1 MKREDRIPDLSVI
14 IATHDNRAVL
24 ARCLD
29 AWRRYASHLPVELL
43 VIEDGCTDGTT
54 AYLEEVAREP
64 WGEITLRVFH
74 EDNVH
79 ELMCTNRGFR
89 EARAPLLLSWHD
101 DMFLQA
107 AWFVPELLA
116 TFESYPEIGLM
127 SLSRGLDLF
136 PVDEPIRTWD
146 DSVDWRRLRSTI
158 GPAPLNWVR
167 LAEVDAVMRPWVV
180 RRACLDR
187 VGPMDEIY
195 RPTEWDEAELCYRIR
210 AAGWKVATHGFERD
224 RAYHHLLS
232 STYARTPSEKRQA
245 MVLRNV
251 LIFHERWDATIARE
265 HARRR
270 TTWRRRMSLAGA
282 AGTLGALAA
291 TVVDRLRGARRGA

>member
-1 MKREDRIPDLSVI
+1 MMAGHAAPRLSVI
-14 IATHDNRAVL
+14 IATHNNQPVL

-29 AWRRYASHLPVELL
+29 AWRRFARHLPIELL
-43 VIEDGCTDGTT
+43 VIEDGCTDGTA
-54 AYLEEVAREP
+54 AYLETAAGFS
-64 WGEITLRVFH
+64 WGAIALRVFH

-116 TFESYPEIGLM
+116 TFDAYPDIGLL

-136 PVDEPIRTWD
+136 PVAEPIRTWD
-146 DSVDWRRLRSTI
+146 DSVDWRRLQSTI
-158 GPAPLNWVR
+158 GRPPLNWVR
-167 LAEVDAVMRPWVV
+167 LTEVDAVMRPWVV

-187 VGPMDEIY
+187 VGPLDEIY

-210 AAGWKVATHGFERD
+210 AAGWKIATHGYERD
-224 RAYHHLLS
+224 LAYHHLLS
-232 STYARTPSEKRQA
+232 STYARTPSETRQA
-245 MVLRNV
+245 KVLRNA
-251 LIFHERWDATIARE
+251 LIFHERWDATIERE

-270 TTWRRRMSLAGA
+270 VTWRRRMSVAATAALGA
-282 AGTLGALAA
+282 A
-291 TVVDRLRGARRGA
+291 VIARVIRRVRRQPSVG